1 MLWYLYYYCQYAN
14 LETSSMGAY
23 FHAKNSKGSKMTYC
37 QTDYSESRFDS
48 ENDAFSFNS
57 RTTEGN
63 I

>member
-1 MLWYLYYYCQYAN
+1 
-14 LETSSMGAY
+14 MGAY

-37 QTDYSESRFDS
+37 QTDYAESHFDS